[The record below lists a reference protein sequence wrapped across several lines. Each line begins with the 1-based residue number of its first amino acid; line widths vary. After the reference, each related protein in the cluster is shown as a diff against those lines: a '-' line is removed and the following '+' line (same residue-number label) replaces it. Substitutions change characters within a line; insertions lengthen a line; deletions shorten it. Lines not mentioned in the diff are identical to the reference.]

1 MALRHHLEAKAWGTT
16 WKPRNGNKTY
26 ILAFEHHPL
35 RDQSNGNKSY
45 ILALGHHFAAKATTT
60 NRTSKHL
67 GTTSKPKQ
75 RPTNHTSKDWGT
87 TWKPKQRQQIVH
99 QSIGPPLGSQS
110 NGNKTFIMAL
120 GHHFDQSNGS
130 KSYIKALG
138 HHLEAKAMATN
149 RSSWHWGIT
158 SKPKQRQQIVHLG
171 IGAPLRSQKSGQKI
185 VYLRIGAPIREQS
198 NGKKLYIVAVGFPSP
213 KLISGFLKP

>member
-1 MALRHHLEAKAWGTT
+1 MGHHLEAKKRQQNVHLSIGPPPRGQSNGNKSYIMALRHHLEAKAWGTT

-45 ILALGHHFAAKATTT
+45 ILALGHHFAAEATTT

-120 GHHFDQSNGS
+120 GHHFETKATAANRTS
-130 KSYIKALG
+130 KHWATTWKPKQWQQIV
-138 HHLEAKAMATN
+138 HHGIG
-149 RSSWHWGIT
+149 GIT

-171 IGAPLRSQKSGQKI
+171 IGAPLRSQKKRATN
-185 VYLRIGAPIREQS
+185 RIS
-198 NGKKLYIVAVGFPSP
+198 
-213 KLISGFLKP
+213 